1 MRALKI
7 LMSILLTSMVMSFS
21 ELPSGIFI
29 IKKPGRKNPCEQ
41 ELKMLIGG
49 RKVCVLK
56 KPIIHA
62 EDIEYVTDILY
73 DPILKRN
80 HVNVGLSASSVR
92 TLNRTVSSITKPE
105 FAIVVND
112 NVIGIFMINERLT
125 ENFLRVG
132 TDLDLK
138 DLEAVKD
145 ALSGI
150 IREKPGKVNR

>member
-1 MRALKI
+1 
-7 LMSILLTSMVMSFS
+7 VVSFS

-49 RKVCVLK
+49 RKVCILK
-56 KPIIHA
+56 KPIIDA
-62 EDIEYVTDILY
+62 NEIEYVTDILY
-73 DPILKRN
+73 DPVLKRN
-80 HVNVGLSASSVR
+80 HVNIGLSASSVR

-105 FAIVVND
+105 FAIVVNN
-112 NVIGIFMINERLT
+112 NVIGIFVINEKLT

-138 DLEAVKD
+138 DLEAVRD
-145 ALSGI
+145 ALEEIVENG
-150 IREKPGKVNR
+150 NR